1 MLLIAQLVLCHCC
14 ALCVRGSHQPSTP
27 NMSGSAWINVYADW
41 HWGHD
46 ALQMKQQKPYGV
58 DLQYAAGMTEVE
70 FQLAHC
76 GHLLQRDAPPDRDP
90 RAKSFNPD
98 YWQVTAA
105 VLP

>member
-1 MLLIAQLVLCHCC
+1 ME
-14 ALCVRGSHQPSTP
+14 
-27 NMSGSAWINVYADW
+27 
-41 HWGHD
+41 
-46 ALQMKQQKPYGV
+46 QQKQC
-58 DLQYAAGMTEVE
+58 DFNLQYAAGMTEVE

-105 VLP
+105 VLS

>member
-1 MLLIAQLVLCHCC
+1 MFDAMTDMSADQELGLDAFQL
-14 ALCVRGSHQPSTP
+14 
-27 NMSGSAWINVYADW
+27 
-41 HWGHD
+41 
-46 ALQMKQQKPYGV
+46 KQQGQYGV

-105 VLP
+105 VLPCAVPRCAEAHLNS